1 MQIAI
6 VDDRAEDRAE
16 LSACLENYMKKHQ
29 LDYTLTEFEDGENFL
44 KAAAQVNFQLVFMD
58 IYMENMDGIETARRL
73 RQKNRLCKIVFLT
86 ITEDYARMGY
96 SLSASYYLLKPLS
109 LHQAD
114 FEEAMELCQL
124 KPPYEVMTL
133 SVMADRQKL
142 ELPTEKILYIDYQN
156 RMTRIHTAERVIPV
170 SGGFQEVTAALQKD
184 KRFLPCYR
192 GILINMDYISQ
203 VDSQTFRLINGEE
216 LPIALRNGKQLRETY
231 RQYVFSGMGGYRMR
245 MKQMHRRILE
255 GCLAC
260 LLCFTGSI
268 PAFAAE
274 TATPANADERRENP
288 PGLESEAS
296 ETRKS
301 GTPETPEEVSL
312 VLVTEI
318 QNEDELLSLPDFTLP
333 LRTTPSDDDLEEIY
347 QLALRYQ
354 TVCATVTAGE
364 EIRQETFSVAW
375 DFSAIDQT
383 TPGEYTAAGR
393 IELPKGYAFGEAVLQ
408 ELQISVRVEEM
419 PPAVITSIEQWYPY
433 TDAFAIQQ
441 GSETETLENLFAFSP
456 YYLECYAENG
466 TSYTAVVEWD
476 FSGIDLNTVGLYHAA
491 GRLTAPENTIFA
503 DRVDFP
509 EISIPVSVQAP
520 GSPDINCF
528 LVRRGGLYFPWVTPP
543 GNLDKVSIWLSK
555 NNGSWNR
562 LESGVY
568 VGQEMLSIATRLLM
582 PGSSYRLQVD
592 YDGGQT
598 GILSFTYADEIV
610 LEGYHEGD
618 RDGGDAGGNPP
629 DTIIQPPPEDTNNQD
644 DGFADR
650 PSTKP
655 PKPPATNGGGTDSD
669 DSEKAPPV
677 SEENDPADHEPS
689 HKSSEP
695 SWEGKDDSID
705 IDKDDFPS
713 EQSNGDTEE
722 DADSKNPDFSE
733 FFDET
738 TDRISGTRFLMMLQ
752 TWEQRAVFSKQ
763 GITISIPKDA
773 LPEGIQNE
781 DQIEV
786 IIQKDT
792 DGGFSFSFS
801 INGTALSSL
810 PDVSVMLPCPNDPA
824 TGTWFLCD
832 ESGVEIPMTGY
843 DDAAK
848 AVSFQISHTG
858 AYTIIG
864 KEDAVSLAQAA
875 DTEHSR
881 SPILLL
887 IPACLLLLSAGVFFL
902 RRRRK

>member
-1 MQIAI
+1 
-6 VDDRAEDRAE
+6 
-16 LSACLENYMKKHQ
+16 
-29 LDYTLTEFEDGENFL
+29 
-44 KAAAQVNFQLVFMD
+44 
-58 IYMENMDGIETARRL
+58 
-73 RQKNRLCKIVFLT
+73 
-86 ITEDYARMGY
+86 
-96 SLSASYYLLKPLS
+96 
-109 LHQAD
+109 
-114 FEEAMELCQL
+114 
-124 KPPYEVMTL
+124 
-133 SVMADRQKL
+133 
-142 ELPTEKILYIDYQN
+142 
-156 RMTRIHTAERVIPV
+156 
-170 SGGFQEVTAALQKD
+170 
-184 KRFLPCYR
+184 
-192 GILINMDYISQ
+192 
-203 VDSQTFRLINGEE
+203 
-216 LPIALRNGKQLRETY
+216 
-231 RQYVFSGMGGYRMR
+231 MR
-245 MKQMHRRILE
+245 MKEIHRRILG

-274 TATPANADERRENP
+274 TATPANADEITEILP
-288 PGLESEAS
+288 DLESEAS
-296 ETRKS
+296 ETLDG
-301 GTPETPEEVSL
+301 GTPEAPEEVSL
-312 VLVTEI
+312 VFVTEI
-318 QNEDELLSLPDFTLP
+318 QNEGELLSLPDFTLP

-347 QLALRYQ
+347 QLALQYQ

-383 TPGEYTAAGR
+383 TPGEYAAAGR
-393 IELPKGYAFGEAVLQ
+393 IELPEGYAFGEAVLQ

-433 TDAFAIQQ
+433 TDAFAVQQ
-441 GSETETLENLFAFSP
+441 GSETEALEALFAASP

-476 FSGIDLNTVGLYHAA
+476 FSGIDLNTVGLYHAM
-491 GRLTAPENTIFA
+491 GKLTAPENTAFA
-503 DRVDFP
+503 EEIAFP

-520 GSPDINCF
+520 GRPDINCF
-528 LVRRGGLYFPWVTPP
+528 LSARGNLHFPWVTPP
-543 GNLDKVSIWLSK
+543 GELDEISVWLSE

-568 VGQEMLSIATRLLM
+568 VGQEMLSIATRLLT

-629 DTIIQPPPEDTNNQD
+629 DTIIQPPPEDTALQQ
-644 DGFADR
+644 
-650 PSTKP
+650 P
-655 PKPPATNGGGTDSD
+655 PES
-669 DSEKAPPV
+669 
-677 SEENDPADHEPS
+677 
-689 HKSSEP
+689 
-695 SWEGKDDSID
+695 
-705 IDKDDFPS
+705 
-713 EQSNGDTEE
+713 
-722 DADSKNPDFSE
+722 ADSKKPVFSE

-738 TDRISGTRFLMMLQ
+738 TDRISGTLFLMMLQ
-752 TWEQRAVFSKQ
+752 TGEQRAVFSKQ
-763 GITISIPKDA
+763 GITLSIPKDA

-792 DGGFSFSFS
+792 DGGFSFSFF
-801 INGTALSSL
+801 INGTVLNSL
-810 PDVSVMLPCPNDPA
+810 PDVSVMLPYPNDPA
-824 TGTWFLCD
+824 AGTLFLGD

-848 AVSFQISHTG
+848 AASFQISHTG
-858 AYTIIG
+858 TYTIVG
-864 KEDAVSLAQAA
+864 KEDTASLAHAA

-887 IPACLLLLSAGVFFL
+887 IPACLLLLSAGEFFL

>member
-1 MQIAI
+1 
-6 VDDRAEDRAE
+6 
-16 LSACLENYMKKHQ
+16 
-29 LDYTLTEFEDGENFL
+29 
-44 KAAAQVNFQLVFMD
+44 
-58 IYMENMDGIETARRL
+58 
-73 RQKNRLCKIVFLT
+73 
-86 ITEDYARMGY
+86 
-96 SLSASYYLLKPLS
+96 
-109 LHQAD
+109 
-114 FEEAMELCQL
+114 
-124 KPPYEVMTL
+124 
-133 SVMADRQKL
+133 
-142 ELPTEKILYIDYQN
+142 
-156 RMTRIHTAERVIPV
+156 
-170 SGGFQEVTAALQKD
+170 
-184 KRFLPCYR
+184 
-192 GILINMDYISQ
+192 
-203 VDSQTFRLINGEE
+203 
-216 LPIALRNGKQLRETY
+216 
-231 RQYVFSGMGGYRMR
+231 MR
-245 MKQMHRRILE
+245 MKEIHRRILG

-274 TATPANADERRENP
+274 TATPANADEITEILP
-288 PGLESEAS
+288 DLESEAPG
-296 ETRKS
+296 TLDN
-301 GTPETPEEVSL
+301 GTPETPEAPEEVSL
-312 VLVTEI
+312 ILVTEI
-318 QNEDELLSLPDFTLP
+318 QNEGELLSLPDFTLP
-333 LRTTPSDDDLEEIY
+333 LRTTPSDDDLEEVY
-347 QLALRYQ
+347 QLALQYQ

-393 IELPKGYAFGEAVLQ
+393 IELPEGYAFGEAVLR

-433 TDAFAIQQ
+433 TDAFAVQQ
-441 GSETETLENLFAFSP
+441 GSGTEALEALFAASP

-476 FSGIDLNTVGLYHAA
+476 FSGIDLNTVGLYHAT

-509 EISIPVSVQAP
+509 EITIPVSVQAP
-520 GSPDINCF
+520 DRPDINCF
-528 LVRRGGLYFPWVTPP
+528 LAARGNLHFPWVTPP
-543 GNLDKVSIWLSK
+543 GELDKISVWLSE

-568 VGQEMLSIATRLLM
+568 VGQEMLSIATRLLT

-629 DTIIQPPPEDTNNQD
+629 DTIIQPPPEDTDDQD
-644 DGFADR
+644 DGFTDR

-655 PKPPATNGGGTDSD
+655 PKPPVTNDGGMDSD
-669 DSEKAPPV
+669 DSEDALEPDAGSDEPTIPEIETPV
-677 SEENDPADHEPS
+677 VSDQPEENTALQQPPES
-689 HKSSEP
+689 
-695 SWEGKDDSID
+695 
-705 IDKDDFPS
+705 
-713 EQSNGDTEE
+713 
-722 DADSKNPDFSE
+722 ADSKKPVFSE

-752 TWEQRAVFSKQ
+752 TGEQRAVFSKQ

-801 INGTALSSL
+801 INGTALNSL
-810 PDVSVMLPCPNDPA
+810 PDVSVMLPYPNDPA
-824 TGTWFLCD
+824 ADTLFLGD

-848 AVSFQISHTG
+848 AASFQISHTG
-858 AYTIIG
+858 TYTLAV
-864 KEDAVSLAQAA
+864 KEDAVSLAHAA

-887 IPACLLLLSAGVFFL
+887 IPACLLLLSAGEFFL

>member
-1 MQIAI
+1 
-6 VDDRAEDRAE
+6 
-16 LSACLENYMKKHQ
+16 
-29 LDYTLTEFEDGENFL
+29 
-44 KAAAQVNFQLVFMD
+44 
-58 IYMENMDGIETARRL
+58 
-73 RQKNRLCKIVFLT
+73 
-86 ITEDYARMGY
+86 
-96 SLSASYYLLKPLS
+96 
-109 LHQAD
+109 
-114 FEEAMELCQL
+114 
-124 KPPYEVMTL
+124 
-133 SVMADRQKL
+133 
-142 ELPTEKILYIDYQN
+142 
-156 RMTRIHTAERVIPV
+156 
-170 SGGFQEVTAALQKD
+170 
-184 KRFLPCYR
+184 
-192 GILINMDYISQ
+192 
-203 VDSQTFRLINGEE
+203 
-216 LPIALRNGKQLRETY
+216 
-231 RQYVFSGMGGYRMR
+231 MR
-245 MKQMHRRILE
+245 MKQIHRRILG
-255 GCLAC
+255 GCLVC
-260 LLCFTGSI
+260 FLCFTGSI

-288 PGLESEAS
+288 PGLESKAS
-296 ETRKS
+296 ETLEI
-301 GTPETPEEVSL
+301 GTPETPEASEEVSL

-347 QLALRYQ
+347 QLALQYQ
-354 TVCATVTAGE
+354 TICATVTAGE
-364 EIRQETFSVAW
+364 EIRQETFPVVW

-383 TPGEYTAAGR
+383 TPGKYTAAGR
-393 IELPKGYAFGEAVLQ
+393 IELPEGYAFGEAVLQ

-433 TDAFAIQQ
+433 TDAFAVQQ
-441 GSETETLENLFAFSP
+441 GSEIETLENLFAFSP

-476 FSGIDLNTVGLYHAA
+476 FSGIDLNTVGLYHAV
-491 GRLTAPENTIFA
+491 GRLTAPENTAFA
-503 DRVDFP
+503 EGIAFP

-528 LVRRGGLYFPWVTPP
+528 LVRRGSLYFPWVTPP
-543 GNLDKVSIWLSK
+543 GELDEISVWLSE

-610 LEGYHEGD
+610 LEGYHDGD

-629 DTIIQPPPEDTNNQD
+629 DTIIQPPPEDTDDQD

-655 PKPPATNGGGTDSD
+655 PKPPVTNDGGMDS
-669 DSEKAPPV
+669 
-677 SEENDPADHEPS
+677 
-689 HKSSEP
+689 
-695 SWEGKDDSID
+695 DDSID

-713 EQSNGDTEE
+713 EQANGDAKEDTALQQPTEVQTIAGASE
-722 DADSKNPDFSE
+722 LTVPDPAWKLSENKKEPVQSAMTVLQEVADSQNSAFSE

-752 TWEQRAVFSKQ
+752 TGEQRAVFSKQ

-801 INGTALSSL
+801 INGTVLNSL

-824 TGTWFLCD
+824 AGTLFLCD
-832 ESGVEIPMTGY
+832 ESGVEVPMTGY
-843 DDAAK
+843 DDTAK
-848 AVSFQISHTG
+848 AASFQISHTG
-858 AYTIIG
+858 TYTIVG
-864 KEDAVSLAQAA
+864 KEDTASLAQAA
-875 DTEHSR
+875 DTEHSW
-881 SPILLL
+881 SPIFFF
-887 IPACLLLLSAGVFFL
+887 IPVCLVLLSAGEFFL

>member
-1 MQIAI
+1 
-6 VDDRAEDRAE
+6 
-16 LSACLENYMKKHQ
+16 
-29 LDYTLTEFEDGENFL
+29 
-44 KAAAQVNFQLVFMD
+44 
-58 IYMENMDGIETARRL
+58 
-73 RQKNRLCKIVFLT
+73 
-86 ITEDYARMGY
+86 
-96 SLSASYYLLKPLS
+96 
-109 LHQAD
+109 
-114 FEEAMELCQL
+114 
-124 KPPYEVMTL
+124 
-133 SVMADRQKL
+133 
-142 ELPTEKILYIDYQN
+142 
-156 RMTRIHTAERVIPV
+156 
-170 SGGFQEVTAALQKD
+170 
-184 KRFLPCYR
+184 
-192 GILINMDYISQ
+192 
-203 VDSQTFRLINGEE
+203 
-216 LPIALRNGKQLRETY
+216 
-231 RQYVFSGMGGYRMR
+231 
-245 MKQMHRRILE
+245 MHRRILG

-268 PAFAAE
+268 PAFADG

-296 ETRKS
+296 ETLEI
-301 GTPETPEEVSL
+301 GTPEAPEASEEVSR

-318 QNEDELLSLPDFTLP
+318 QKEDELLSLPDFTLP

-347 QLALRYQ
+347 QLALQYQ

-383 TPGEYTAAGR
+383 TPGKYTAAGR
-393 IELPKGYAFGEAVLQ
+393 IELPEGYSFGEAVLQ
-408 ELQISVRVEEM
+408 ELQISVRVKEM
-419 PPAVITSIEQWYPY
+419 SPAVITSIEQWYPY
-433 TDAFAIQQ
+433 TDAFAVQE

-528 LVRRGGLYFPWVTPP
+528 LVRRGSLYFPWVTPP
-543 GNLDKVSIWLSK
+543 GNLDKVSIWLSE
-555 NNGSWNR
+555 NSGSWNR

-598 GILSFTYADEIV
+598 GILSFTYADGIV

-629 DTIIQPPPEDTNNQD
+629 DTIIQPPPEDTDDQD

-655 PKPPATNGGGTDSD
+655 PKPPVTNDGGMDSD
-669 DSEKAPPV
+669 DSEKAPSV
-677 SEENDPADHEPS
+677 SGENDPADHEPS

-713 EQSNGDTEE
+713 EQANGDTEE
-722 DADSKNPDFSE
+722 DADSKSPDFSE

-752 TWEQRAVFSKQ
+752 TGKQRAIFSKQ

-801 INGTALSSL
+801 INGTVLNSL
-810 PDVSVMLPCPNDPA
+810 PDVSVMLPYPNDPA
-824 TGTWFLCD
+824 AGTLFLCD

-843 DDAAK
+843 DDTAK
-848 AVSFQISHTG
+848 AASFQISHTG
-858 AYTIIG
+858 TYTIVG
-864 KEDAVSLAQAA
+864 KEDTASLAHAA
-875 DTEHSR
+875 DTEHSW
-881 SPILLL
+881 SPIFFL

>member
-1 MQIAI
+1 
-6 VDDRAEDRAE
+6 
-16 LSACLENYMKKHQ
+16 
-29 LDYTLTEFEDGENFL
+29 
-44 KAAAQVNFQLVFMD
+44 
-58 IYMENMDGIETARRL
+58 
-73 RQKNRLCKIVFLT
+73 
-86 ITEDYARMGY
+86 
-96 SLSASYYLLKPLS
+96 
-109 LHQAD
+109 
-114 FEEAMELCQL
+114 
-124 KPPYEVMTL
+124 
-133 SVMADRQKL
+133 
-142 ELPTEKILYIDYQN
+142 
-156 RMTRIHTAERVIPV
+156 
-170 SGGFQEVTAALQKD
+170 
-184 KRFLPCYR
+184 
-192 GILINMDYISQ
+192 
-203 VDSQTFRLINGEE
+203 
-216 LPIALRNGKQLRETY
+216 
-231 RQYVFSGMGGYRMR
+231 
-245 MKQMHRRILE
+245 MHRRILE

-260 LLCFTGSI
+260 LLCFTCSI

-274 TATPANADERRENP
+274 TATPSNADERREILP
-288 PGLESEAS
+288 DLESETPGTLES
-296 ETRKS
+296 K
-301 GTPETPEEVSL
+301 TPEASEEVSL

-318 QNEDELLSLPDFTLP
+318 QKEDELLSLPDFTLP
-333 LRTTPSDDDLEEIY
+333 LRTTPSDDDLEDIY

-354 TVCATVTAGE
+354 TVCATVTAGK

-383 TPGEYTAAGR
+383 TPGKYTAAGR
-393 IELPKGYAFGEAVLQ
+393 IELPEGYAFGEAVLQ

-433 TDAFAIQQ
+433 TDAFAVQQ

-503 DRVDFP
+503 DRVDLP

-528 LVRRGGLYFPWVTPP
+528 LVRRGSLYFPWVTPP

-629 DTIIQPPPEDTNNQD
+629 DTIIQPPPEDTDDQD

-650 PSTKP
+650 HSTKP
-655 PKPPATNGGGTDSD
+655 PKPPATNGGGTNSD

-677 SEENDPADHEPS
+677 SGENKPTDHKP
-689 HKSSEP
+689 SEP
-695 SWEGKDDSID
+695 SWVGKDDSID
-705 IDKDDFPS
+705 KEEFPS
-713 EQSNGDTEE
+713 KQTNGDAEE
-722 DADSKNPDFSE
+722 ALEPDAGSDEPTIPESKNRKDSVQSAMTVPQEGADSQNSAFSE

-752 TWEQRAVFSKQ
+752 TGEQRAVFSKQ

-824 TGTWFLCD
+824 AGTWFLCD

-848 AVSFQISHTG
+848 AASFQISHTG
-858 AYTIIG
+858 TYTIAV
-864 KEDAVSLAQAA
+864 KEEAISLAQAA

>member
-1 MQIAI
+1 
-6 VDDRAEDRAE
+6 
-16 LSACLENYMKKHQ
+16 
-29 LDYTLTEFEDGENFL
+29 
-44 KAAAQVNFQLVFMD
+44 
-58 IYMENMDGIETARRL
+58 
-73 RQKNRLCKIVFLT
+73 
-86 ITEDYARMGY
+86 
-96 SLSASYYLLKPLS
+96 
-109 LHQAD
+109 
-114 FEEAMELCQL
+114 
-124 KPPYEVMTL
+124 
-133 SVMADRQKL
+133 
-142 ELPTEKILYIDYQN
+142 
-156 RMTRIHTAERVIPV
+156 
-170 SGGFQEVTAALQKD
+170 
-184 KRFLPCYR
+184 
-192 GILINMDYISQ
+192 
-203 VDSQTFRLINGEE
+203 
-216 LPIALRNGKQLRETY
+216 
-231 RQYVFSGMGGYRMR
+231 MR

-260 LLCFTGSI
+260 LLCFTCSI

-274 TATPANADERRENP
+274 TATPSNADERRENP

-296 ETRKS
+296 ETLKS
-301 GTPETPEEVSL
+301 GTPETPEASEEVSL

-318 QNEDELLSLPDFTLP
+318 QKEDELLSLPDFTLP
-333 LRTTPSDDDLEEIY
+333 LRTTPSDDDLEDIY

-354 TVCATVTAGE
+354 TVCATVTAGK

-383 TPGEYTAAGR
+383 TPGKYTAAGR
-393 IELPKGYAFGEAVLQ
+393 IELPEGYAFGEAVLQ

-433 TDAFAIQQ
+433 TDAFAVQQ

-503 DRVDFP
+503 DRVDLP

-528 LVRRGGLYFPWVTPP
+528 LVRRGSLYFPWVTPP

-629 DTIIQPPPEDTNNQD
+629 DTIIQPPPEDTDDQD

-650 PSTKP
+650 HSTKP
-655 PKPPATNGGGTDSD
+655 PKPPATNGGGTNSD

-677 SEENDPADHEPS
+677 SGENKPTDHKP
-689 HKSSEP
+689 SEP
-695 SWEGKDDSID
+695 SWVGKDDSID
-705 IDKDDFPS
+705 KEEFPS
-713 EQSNGDTEE
+713 KQTNGDAEE
-722 DADSKNPDFSE
+722 ALEPDAGSDEPTIPESKNRKDSVQSAMTVPQEGADSQNSAFSE

-752 TWEQRAVFSKQ
+752 TGAQRAIFSKQ

-824 TGTWFLCD
+824 AGTWFLCD

-843 DDAAK
+843 DDTAK
-848 AVSFQISHTG
+848 AASFQISHTG
-858 AYTIIG
+858 TYTIAV
-864 KEDAVSLAQAA
+864 KEDAISLAQAA

>member
-1 MQIAI
+1 
-6 VDDRAEDRAE
+6 
-16 LSACLENYMKKHQ
+16 
-29 LDYTLTEFEDGENFL
+29 
-44 KAAAQVNFQLVFMD
+44 
-58 IYMENMDGIETARRL
+58 
-73 RQKNRLCKIVFLT
+73 
-86 ITEDYARMGY
+86 
-96 SLSASYYLLKPLS
+96 
-109 LHQAD
+109 
-114 FEEAMELCQL
+114 
-124 KPPYEVMTL
+124 
-133 SVMADRQKL
+133 
-142 ELPTEKILYIDYQN
+142 
-156 RMTRIHTAERVIPV
+156 
-170 SGGFQEVTAALQKD
+170 
-184 KRFLPCYR
+184 
-192 GILINMDYISQ
+192 
-203 VDSQTFRLINGEE
+203 
-216 LPIALRNGKQLRETY
+216 
-231 RQYVFSGMGGYRMR
+231 MR
-245 MKQMHRRILE
+245 MKQIRRRILG

-260 LLCFTGSI
+260 LLCLTGSI
-268 PAFAAE
+268 PAFAAG

-288 PGLESEAS
+288 PGLENKAS
-296 ETRKS
+296 GALDS
-301 GTPETPEEVSL
+301 GTPEASEEIPL

-318 QNEDELLSLPDFTLP
+318 QNEGELLSLPAFTLP

-347 QLALRYQ
+347 QLALQYQ

-383 TPGEYTAAGR
+383 TPGEYAVAGR
-393 IELPKGYAFGEAVLQ
+393 IELPEGYSFGEAVLQ

-433 TDAFAIQQ
+433 TNAFALPQ
-441 GSETETLENLFAFSP
+441 GSEVEALEELFAASP

-509 EISIPVSVQAP
+509 EITIPVSVQAP

-528 LVRRGGLYFPWVTPP
+528 LAARGNLYFPWVTPP
-543 GNLDKVSIWLSK
+543 GELDKISVWLSE
-555 NNGSWNR
+555 NNGSWNQ
-562 LESGVY
+562 LENGIY
-568 VGQEMLSIATRLLM
+568 VGREMLSIATRLLA

-592 YDGGQT
+592 YGGGQT
-598 GILSFTYADEIV
+598 GILSLTYADEIV

-629 DTIIQPPPEDTNNQD
+629 DTIIQPPPEDTDDQD

-655 PKPPATNGGGTDSD
+655 SKPPTTNGGGTDSD
-669 DSEKAPPV
+669 DSEKAPQG
-677 SEENDPADHEPS
+677 SGENNPTDHKP
-689 HKSSEP
+689 SEP
-695 SWEGKDDSID
+695 SRVGKDDSID

-713 EQSNGDTEE
+713 EQANGDTEE
-722 DADSKNPDFSE
+722 DTALQQPPEEQTIVGASELTDPARKLSENRKDSVQSAMTVPQEGADSQNSAFSE

-752 TWEQRAVFSKQ
+752 TGEQRAVFSKQ

-801 INGTALSSL
+801 INGTVLNSL
-810 PDVSVMLPCPNDPA
+810 PDVSVMLPYPNDPA
-824 TGTWFLCD
+824 AGTLFLCD

-843 DDAAK
+843 DDTAK
-848 AVSFQISHTG
+848 AASFQISHTG
-858 AYTIIG
+858 TYTIVG
-864 KEDAVSLAQAA
+864 KEDTASLAHAA
-875 DTEHSR
+875 DTEHSW
-881 SPILLL
+881 SPIFFF
-887 IPACLLLLSAGVFFL
+887 IPVCLVLLSAGEFFL

>member
-1 MQIAI
+1 
-6 VDDRAEDRAE
+6 
-16 LSACLENYMKKHQ
+16 
-29 LDYTLTEFEDGENFL
+29 
-44 KAAAQVNFQLVFMD
+44 
-58 IYMENMDGIETARRL
+58 
-73 RQKNRLCKIVFLT
+73 
-86 ITEDYARMGY
+86 
-96 SLSASYYLLKPLS
+96 
-109 LHQAD
+109 
-114 FEEAMELCQL
+114 
-124 KPPYEVMTL
+124 
-133 SVMADRQKL
+133 
-142 ELPTEKILYIDYQN
+142 
-156 RMTRIHTAERVIPV
+156 
-170 SGGFQEVTAALQKD
+170 
-184 KRFLPCYR
+184 
-192 GILINMDYISQ
+192 
-203 VDSQTFRLINGEE
+203 
-216 LPIALRNGKQLRETY
+216 
-231 RQYVFSGMGGYRMR
+231 MR
-245 MKQMHRRILE
+245 MKQIYRRILG

-274 TATPANADERRENP
+274 TATSANADERRENP

-296 ETRKS
+296 ETLEI
-301 GTPETPEEVSL
+301 GTPEASEEVSL

-318 QNEDELLSLPDFTLP
+318 QKEDELLSLPDFTLP
-333 LRTTPSDDDLEEIY
+333 LRATPSDDDLEEIY
-347 QLALRYQ
+347 QLALQYQ

-383 TPGEYTAAGR
+383 TPGEYAAAGR
-393 IELPKGYAFGEAVLQ
+393 IELPEGYSFGEAVLQ

-433 TDAFAIQQ
+433 TNAFALPQ
-441 GSETETLENLFAFSP
+441 GSEVEALEELFAASP

-509 EISIPVSVQAP
+509 EITIPVSVQAP

-528 LVRRGGLYFPWVTPP
+528 LAARGNLYFPWVTPP
-543 GNLDKVSIWLSK
+543 GELDKISVWLSE
-555 NNGSWNR
+555 NNGSWNQ
-562 LESGVY
+562 LENGIY
-568 VGQEMLSIATRLLM
+568 VGREMLSIATRLLA

-592 YDGGQT
+592 YGGGQT
-598 GILSFTYADEIV
+598 GILSLTYADEIV

-629 DTIIQPPPEDTNNQD
+629 DTIIQPPPEDT
-644 DGFADR
+644 DG
-650 PSTKP
+650 
-655 PKPPATNGGGTDSD
+655 
-669 DSEKAPPV
+669 SEKSPPG
-677 SEENDPADHEPS
+677 SGENDPTDHKP
-689 HKSSEP
+689 SEP
-695 SWEGKDDSID
+695 SRVGKDDSID

-713 EQSNGDTEE
+713 EQANGDTEE
-722 DADSKNPDFSE
+722 DADSKSPAFSE

-752 TWEQRAVFSKQ
+752 TGEQRAVFSKQ

-792 DGGFSFSFS
+792 DGGFSFSSS
-801 INGTALSSL
+801 INGTVLNSL
-810 PDVSVMLPCPNDPA
+810 PDVSVMLPYPNDPA
-824 TGTWFLCD
+824 AGTLFLCD

-843 DDAAK
+843 DDTAK
-848 AVSFQISHTG
+848 AASFQISHTG
-858 AYTIIG
+858 TYTIVG
-864 KEDAVSLAQAA
+864 KEDTASLAHVA

-881 SPILLL
+881 SPIFFL
-887 IPACLLLLSAGVFFL
+887 IPACLLLLSAGEFFL

>member
-1 MQIAI
+1 
-6 VDDRAEDRAE
+6 
-16 LSACLENYMKKHQ
+16 
-29 LDYTLTEFEDGENFL
+29 
-44 KAAAQVNFQLVFMD
+44 
-58 IYMENMDGIETARRL
+58 
-73 RQKNRLCKIVFLT
+73 
-86 ITEDYARMGY
+86 
-96 SLSASYYLLKPLS
+96 
-109 LHQAD
+109 
-114 FEEAMELCQL
+114 
-124 KPPYEVMTL
+124 
-133 SVMADRQKL
+133 
-142 ELPTEKILYIDYQN
+142 
-156 RMTRIHTAERVIPV
+156 
-170 SGGFQEVTAALQKD
+170 
-184 KRFLPCYR
+184 
-192 GILINMDYISQ
+192 
-203 VDSQTFRLINGEE
+203 
-216 LPIALRNGKQLRETY
+216 
-231 RQYVFSGMGGYRMR
+231 MR
-245 MKQMHRRILE
+245 MKQIRRRILG

-268 PAFAAE
+268 PAFAAG
-274 TATPANADERRENP
+274 TATPANADEITEILP
-288 PGLESEAS
+288 DLESEAPGTLDS
-296 ETRKS
+296 K
-301 GTPETPEEVSL
+301 TPEASEEASL

-318 QNEDELLSLPDFTLP
+318 QNESELLSLPAFTLP
-333 LRTTPSDDDLEEIY
+333 LRTTPSDDDLEKIY
-347 QLALRYQ
+347 QLALQYQ

-383 TPGEYTAAGR
+383 TPGEYAAAGR
-393 IELPKGYAFGEAVLQ
+393 IELPDGYAFDEAVLQ

-419 PPAVITSIEQWYPY
+419 THAVITSIEQWYPY
-433 TDAFAIQQ
+433 TNAFALPQ
-441 GSETETLENLFAFSP
+441 GSEIEALEELFAASP

-476 FSGIDLNTVGLYHAA
+476 FSDIDLNTIGLYHAM
-491 GRLTAPENTIFA
+491 GKLTAPENTVLA

-509 EISIPVSVQAP
+509 EITIPVSVQAP
-520 GSPDINCF
+520 DRPDINCF
-528 LVRRGGLYFPWVTPP
+528 LAARGNLHFPWVTPP
-543 GNLDKVSIWLSK
+543 GELNEISVWLSE

-568 VGQEMLSIATRLLM
+568 VGQEMLSIATRLLA

-629 DTIIQPPPEDTNNQD
+629 DTIIQPPPEDTDNQD
-644 DGFADR
+644 NGFADR

-655 PKPPATNGGGTDSD
+655 SRPPVTNDGGMDSN
-669 DSEKAPPV
+669 DSEKTPPV

-689 HKSSEP
+689 HKPSEP
-695 SWEGKDDSID
+695 SWDGKDNSIN
-705 IDKDDFPS
+705 KEEFPS
-713 EQSNGDTEE
+713 QQANGDAEE
-722 DADSKNPDFSE
+722 DTALQLSPEVQTIVGALELAVPDPAWKLSENRKDSVQSAMTVPQEVADSQNSAFSE

-752 TWEQRAVFSKQ
+752 TGEQRAIFSKQ

-801 INGTALSSL
+801 INGTVLNSL
-810 PDVSVMLPCPNDPA
+810 PDVSVMLSCPNDPA
-824 TGTWFLCD
+824 AGTLFLCD

-843 DDAAK
+843 DDTARVA
-848 AVSFQISHTG
+848 SFQITHTG
-858 AYTIIG
+858 AYTIAIT
-864 KEDAVSLAQAA
+864 EDAASLTQAA
-875 DTEHSR
+875 DTEHSW

-902 RRRRK
+902 KRRRK

>member
-1 MQIAI
+1 M
-6 VDDRAEDRAE
+6 
-16 LSACLENYMKKHQ
+16 
-29 LDYTLTEFEDGENFL
+29 
-44 KAAAQVNFQLVFMD
+44 
-58 IYMENMDGIETARRL
+58 
-73 RQKNRLCKIVFLT
+73 
-86 ITEDYARMGY
+86 
-96 SLSASYYLLKPLS
+96 
-109 LHQAD
+109 
-114 FEEAMELCQL
+114 
-124 KPPYEVMTL
+124 
-133 SVMADRQKL
+133 
-142 ELPTEKILYIDYQN
+142 
-156 RMTRIHTAERVIPV
+156 RIKEI
-170 SGGFQEVTAALQKD
+170 
-184 KRFLPCYR
+184 
-192 GILINMDYISQ
+192 
-203 VDSQTFRLINGEE
+203 
-216 LPIALRNGKQLRETY
+216 
-231 RQYVFSGMGGYRMR
+231 
-245 MKQMHRRILE
+245 HRRIL
-255 GCLAC
+255 GSCLAC
-260 LLCFTGSI
+260 FLCFTGSI

-274 TATPANADERRENP
+274 TATPANADERTEILP
-288 PGLESEAS
+288 DLESEAPG
-296 ETRKS
+296 TLDS
-301 GTPETPEEVSL
+301 GTLEAPEEVSL
-312 VLVTEI
+312 VLVTKI
-318 QNEDELLSLPDFTLP
+318 QKEGELLSLPDFTLP

-383 TPGEYTAAGR
+383 TPGEYTATGR
-393 IELPKGYAFGEAVLQ
+393 IELPEGYAFGEAVLQ

-433 TDAFAIQQ
+433 TDAFAVQQ
-441 GSETETLENLFAFSP
+441 GSPTETLENLFVFSP

-528 LVRRGGLYFPWVTPP
+528 LVRRGSLYFPWVTPP
-543 GNLDKVSIWLSK
+543 GGLDEISVWLSE

-568 VGQEMLSIATRLLM
+568 VGQEMLSIATRLLT

-610 LEGYHEGD
+610 LEGYHDGD

-629 DTIIQPPPEDTNNQD
+629 DTIIQPPPEHTDDQD
-644 DGFADR
+644 DGFTDR

-655 PKPPATNGGGTDSD
+655 PKPPVTNDGGMDSD
-669 DSEKAPPV
+669 DSEKAPSV
-677 SEENDPADHEPS
+677 SGENEPADHEPS
-689 HKSSEP
+689 HKPSESS
-695 SWEGKDDSID
+695 WDGKDDSDEPAIPE
-705 IDKDDFPS
+705 IEAPVVSGQPEENTALQQPPEVQTIAGAS
-713 EQSNGDTEE
+713 ELTAPNPALKLSENRKEPVQSAMTVPQEV
-722 DADSKNPDFSE
+722 ADSQNSAFSE

-752 TWEQRAVFSKQ
+752 TGEQRAVFSKQ

-801 INGTALSSL
+801 INGTVLNSL
-810 PDVSVMLPCPNDPA
+810 PNVSVMLPYPNDPA
-824 TGTWFLCD
+824 AGTLFLGD
-832 ESGVEIPMTGY
+832 ESGMEVPMTGY
-843 DDAAK
+843 DDTAK
-848 AVSFQISHTG
+848 AASFQISHTG
-858 AYTIIG
+858 AYTIAI
-864 KEDAVSLAQAA
+864 KEDAASLAQAA

-881 SPILLL
+881 SPIFFL
-887 IPACLLLLSAGVFFL
+887 IPVCLLLLSAGVFFL
-902 RRRRK
+902 RRR

>member
-1 MQIAI
+1 
-6 VDDRAEDRAE
+6 
-16 LSACLENYMKKHQ
+16 
-29 LDYTLTEFEDGENFL
+29 
-44 KAAAQVNFQLVFMD
+44 
-58 IYMENMDGIETARRL
+58 
-73 RQKNRLCKIVFLT
+73 
-86 ITEDYARMGY
+86 
-96 SLSASYYLLKPLS
+96 
-109 LHQAD
+109 
-114 FEEAMELCQL
+114 
-124 KPPYEVMTL
+124 
-133 SVMADRQKL
+133 
-142 ELPTEKILYIDYQN
+142 
-156 RMTRIHTAERVIPV
+156 
-170 SGGFQEVTAALQKD
+170 
-184 KRFLPCYR
+184 
-192 GILINMDYISQ
+192 
-203 VDSQTFRLINGEE
+203 
-216 LPIALRNGKQLRETY
+216 
-231 RQYVFSGMGGYRMR
+231 MR
-245 MKQMHRRILE
+245 MKQIRRRILG

-268 PAFAAE
+268 PAFAAG

-288 PGLESEAS
+288 PGLENKAS
-296 ETRKS
+296 GALDS
-301 GTPETPEEVSL
+301 GTLETPEEIPL

-318 QNEDELLSLPDFTLP
+318 QNEGELLSLPAFTLS

-347 QLALRYQ
+347 QLALQYQ

-393 IELPKGYAFGEAVLQ
+393 IELPEGYSFGETVLQ

-419 PPAVITSIEQWYPY
+419 PPAVITSIEQWHPY
-433 TDAFAIQQ
+433 TNAFALPQ
-441 GSETETLENLFAFSP
+441 GSEIEALEELFAASP

-476 FSGIDLNTVGLYHAA
+476 FSCIDLNAVGLYHAT
-491 GRLTAPENTIFA
+491 GRLTAPENTVFA

-509 EISIPVSVQAP
+509 EITIPVSVQAP
-520 GSPDINCF
+520 DRPDINCF
-528 LVRRGGLYFPWVTPP
+528 LAARGNLYFPWVTPP
-543 GNLDKVSIWLSK
+543 GELDKISVWLSE
-555 NNGSWNR
+555 NNGSWNQ

-568 VGQEMLSIATRLLM
+568 VGQGMLSIATRLLT

-629 DTIIQPPPEDTNNQD
+629 DTIIQPPPEHTDDQD

-655 PKPPATNGGGTDSD
+655 PKPPVTNDGGMDSD
-669 DSEKAPPV
+669 DSEKTPPV
-677 SEENDPADHEPS
+677 SGENNPTDHKP
-689 HKSSEP
+689 SEP
-695 SWEGKDDSID
+695 SQDGKEDSIN
-705 IDKDDFPS
+705 KEEFPS
-713 EQSNGDTEE
+713 QQANGDAEEALEPDAGSDEPAIPEIEAPVVSGQPEE
-722 DADSKNPDFSE
+722 DTTLTQPPEVQTIVGASELTDPALKLSENRKEPVQSAITVPQEGADSKSPDFSE

-752 TWEQRAVFSKQ
+752 TGEQRAVFSKQ

-786 IIQKDT
+786 IIQKET

-810 PDVSVMLPCPNDPA
+810 PNVSVMLPYPNDPA
-824 TGTWFLCD
+824 ADTLFLCD

-843 DDAAK
+843 DDTAK
-848 AVSFQISHTG
+848 AASFQISHTG
-858 AYTIIG
+858 TYTIVG
-864 KEDAVSLAQAA
+864 KEDTASLAQAA

-881 SPILLL
+881 PPILLL
-887 IPACLLLLSAGVFFL
+887 LPACLLLLSAGVFFL

>member
-1 MQIAI
+1 
-6 VDDRAEDRAE
+6 
-16 LSACLENYMKKHQ
+16 
-29 LDYTLTEFEDGENFL
+29 
-44 KAAAQVNFQLVFMD
+44 
-58 IYMENMDGIETARRL
+58 
-73 RQKNRLCKIVFLT
+73 
-86 ITEDYARMGY
+86 
-96 SLSASYYLLKPLS
+96 
-109 LHQAD
+109 
-114 FEEAMELCQL
+114 
-124 KPPYEVMTL
+124 
-133 SVMADRQKL
+133 
-142 ELPTEKILYIDYQN
+142 
-156 RMTRIHTAERVIPV
+156 
-170 SGGFQEVTAALQKD
+170 
-184 KRFLPCYR
+184 
-192 GILINMDYISQ
+192 
-203 VDSQTFRLINGEE
+203 
-216 LPIALRNGKQLRETY
+216 
-231 RQYVFSGMGGYRMR
+231 
-245 MKQMHRRILE
+245 MHRRILG

-274 TATPANADERRENP
+274 TATPANADERREILP
-288 PGLESEAS
+288 DLESEAPGTLES
-296 ETRKS
+296 K
-301 GTPETPEEVSL
+301 TPEASEEVSL

-318 QNEDELLSLPDFTLP
+318 QKEDELLSLPDFTLP

-347 QLALRYQ
+347 QLALQYQ

-393 IELPKGYAFGEAVLQ
+393 IELPEGYAFGEAVLQ

-433 TDAFAIQQ
+433 TDAFAVQQ

-491 GRLTAPENTIFA
+491 GRLTAPENTVFA

-520 GSPDINCF
+520 GRPDINCF
-528 LVRRGGLYFPWVTPP
+528 LARQRKPLFSLGHTAGE
-543 GNLDKVSIWLSK
+543 LDKISVWLSE

-568 VGQEMLSIATRLLM
+568 VGQEMLSIATRLLT

-629 DTIIQPPPEDTNNQD
+629 DTIIQPPPEDTDDQD

-655 PKPPATNGGGTDSD
+655 PKPPATNGGRVDSN
-669 DSEKAPPV
+669 DSEKTPPV

-689 HKSSEP
+689 HKPSEP
-695 SWEGKDDSID
+695 SRDGKNDSID

-713 EQSNGDTEE
+713 EQANGDTEE
-722 DADSKNPDFSE
+722 DADSKSPAFSE

-752 TWEQRAVFSKQ
+752 TGEQRAIFSKQ

-801 INGTALSSL
+801 INGTVLNSL

-824 TGTWFLCD
+824 AGTLFLCD
-832 ESGVEIPMTGY
+832 ESGVEVPMTGY
-843 DDAAK
+843 DDTAK
-848 AVSFQISHTG
+848 AASFQISHTG
-858 AYTIIG
+858 TYTIVG
-864 KEDAVSLAQAA
+864 KEDTASLAQAA
-875 DTEHSR
+875 DTEHSW
-881 SPILLL
+881 SPIFFL

>member
-1 MQIAI
+1 
-6 VDDRAEDRAE
+6 
-16 LSACLENYMKKHQ
+16 
-29 LDYTLTEFEDGENFL
+29 
-44 KAAAQVNFQLVFMD
+44 
-58 IYMENMDGIETARRL
+58 
-73 RQKNRLCKIVFLT
+73 
-86 ITEDYARMGY
+86 
-96 SLSASYYLLKPLS
+96 
-109 LHQAD
+109 
-114 FEEAMELCQL
+114 
-124 KPPYEVMTL
+124 
-133 SVMADRQKL
+133 
-142 ELPTEKILYIDYQN
+142 
-156 RMTRIHTAERVIPV
+156 
-170 SGGFQEVTAALQKD
+170 
-184 KRFLPCYR
+184 
-192 GILINMDYISQ
+192 
-203 VDSQTFRLINGEE
+203 
-216 LPIALRNGKQLRETY
+216 
-231 RQYVFSGMGGYRMR
+231 
-245 MKQMHRRILE
+245 MHRRILE

-288 PGLESEAS
+288 PGLESETS

-354 TVCATVTAGE
+354 TVCATVTAGK
-364 EIRQETFSVAW
+364 EIRQETLSVAW

-393 IELPKGYAFGEAVLQ
+393 IELPEGYAFGEAVLQ

-433 TDAFAIQQ
+433 TNAFALPQ
-441 GSETETLENLFAFSP
+441 GSEVEALEELFAASP

-476 FSGIDLNTVGLYHAA
+476 FSCIDLNTVGLYHAT
-491 GRLTAPENTIFA
+491 GRLTAPKNTVFA

-509 EISIPVSVQAP
+509 EITIPVSVQAP
-520 GSPDINCF
+520 DRPDINCF
-528 LVRRGGLYFPWVTPP
+528 LAARGNLYFPWVTPP
-543 GNLDKVSIWLSK
+543 GELDKISVWLSE

-629 DTIIQPPPEDTNNQD
+629 DTIIQPPPEDTDDQD

-655 PKPPATNGGGTDSD
+655 PKPPVTNGGGIDSN
-669 DSEKAPPV
+669 DSEKAPSV
-677 SEENDPADHEPS
+677 SGENDPADHKP
-689 HKSSEP
+689 SEP
-695 SWEGKDDSID
+695 SRDGKDDSID

-713 EQSNGDTEE
+713 EQANGDTEE
-722 DADSKNPDFSE
+722 DADSKSPDFSE
-733 FFDET
+733 FSDET

-752 TWEQRAVFSKQ
+752 TGEQRAVFSKQ

-801 INGTALSSL
+801 INGTVLNSL
-810 PDVSVMLPCPNDPA
+810 PDVSVMLPYPNDPA
-824 TGTWFLCD
+824 AGTLFLCD
-832 ESGVEIPMTGY
+832 ESGVEVPMTDY
-843 DDAAK
+843 DDTAK
-848 AVSFQISHTG
+848 AASFQISHTG
-858 AYTIIG
+858 TYTIVG
-864 KEDAVSLAQAA
+864 KEDTASLAQAV
-875 DTEHSR
+875 DTEHSW
-881 SPILLL
+881 SPIFFL

>member
-1 MQIAI
+1 
-6 VDDRAEDRAE
+6 
-16 LSACLENYMKKHQ
+16 
-29 LDYTLTEFEDGENFL
+29 
-44 KAAAQVNFQLVFMD
+44 
-58 IYMENMDGIETARRL
+58 
-73 RQKNRLCKIVFLT
+73 
-86 ITEDYARMGY
+86 
-96 SLSASYYLLKPLS
+96 
-109 LHQAD
+109 
-114 FEEAMELCQL
+114 
-124 KPPYEVMTL
+124 
-133 SVMADRQKL
+133 
-142 ELPTEKILYIDYQN
+142 
-156 RMTRIHTAERVIPV
+156 
-170 SGGFQEVTAALQKD
+170 
-184 KRFLPCYR
+184 
-192 GILINMDYISQ
+192 
-203 VDSQTFRLINGEE
+203 
-216 LPIALRNGKQLRETY
+216 
-231 RQYVFSGMGGYRMR
+231 
-245 MKQMHRRILE
+245 MHRRILE

-260 LLCFTGSI
+260 LLCFTCSI

-274 TATPANADERRENP
+274 TATPSNADERREILP
-288 PGLESEAS
+288 DLESETPGTLES
-296 ETRKS
+296 K
-301 GTPETPEEVSL
+301 TPEASEEVSL

-318 QNEDELLSLPDFTLP
+318 QKEDELLSLPDFTLP
-333 LRTTPSDDDLEEIY
+333 LRTTSSDDDLKEIY

-375 DFSAIDQT
+375 DFSDIDQT
-383 TPGEYTAAGR
+383 TPGKYTAAGR
-393 IELPKGYAFGEAVLQ
+393 IELPEGYAFGEAVLQ
-408 ELQISVRVEEM
+408 ELQISVRVKEM

-433 TDAFAIQQ
+433 TDAFAVQE

-528 LVRRGGLYFPWVTPP
+528 LVRRGSLYFPWVTPP

-568 VGQEMLSIATRLLM
+568 VGQEILSIATRLLA

-629 DTIIQPPPEDTNNQD
+629 DTIIQPPPEDTDDQD

-655 PKPPATNGGGTDSD
+655 PKPPATNGGGMDSD

-677 SEENDPADHEPS
+677 SGENKPTDHKP
-689 HKSSEP
+689 SEP
-695 SWEGKDDSID
+695 SWVGKDDSID
-705 IDKDDFPS
+705 KEEFPS
-713 EQSNGDTEE
+713 KQTNGDAEE
-722 DADSKNPDFSE
+722 ALEPDAGSDEPTIPESKNRKDSVQSAMTVPQEGADSQNSAFSE

-752 TWEQRAVFSKQ
+752 TGEQRAVFSKQ

-786 IIQKDT
+786 IIQTDT

-824 TGTWFLCD
+824 AGTWFLCD

-858 AYTIIG
+858 TYTTVG
-864 KEDAVSLAQAA
+864 KEDAVFLAQAA

>member
-1 MQIAI
+1 MSIKQI
-6 VDDRAEDRAE
+6 R
-16 LSACLENYMKKHQ
+16 
-29 LDYTLTEFEDGENFL
+29 
-44 KAAAQVNFQLVFMD
+44 
-58 IYMENMDGIETARRL
+58 
-73 RQKNRLCKIVFLT
+73 
-86 ITEDYARMGY
+86 
-96 SLSASYYLLKPLS
+96 
-109 LHQAD
+109 
-114 FEEAMELCQL
+114 
-124 KPPYEVMTL
+124 
-133 SVMADRQKL
+133 
-142 ELPTEKILYIDYQN
+142 
-156 RMTRIHTAERVIPV
+156 
-170 SGGFQEVTAALQKD
+170 
-184 KRFLPCYR
+184 
-192 GILINMDYISQ
+192 
-203 VDSQTFRLINGEE
+203 
-216 LPIALRNGKQLRETY
+216 
-231 RQYVFSGMGGYRMR
+231 
-245 MKQMHRRILE
+245 RRILG

-268 PAFAAE
+268 PAFAAG

-288 PGLESEAS
+288 PGLENKAS
-296 ETRKS
+296 GALDS
-301 GTPETPEEVSL
+301 GTLETPEEIPL

-318 QNEDELLSLPDFTLP
+318 QNEGELLSLPAFTLS

-347 QLALRYQ
+347 QLALQYQ

-393 IELPKGYAFGEAVLQ
+393 IELPEGYSFGETVLQ

-419 PPAVITSIEQWYPY
+419 PPAVITSIEKWYPY
-433 TDAFAIQQ
+433 TDAFAVQQ
-441 GSETETLENLFAFSP
+441 GSETEALEALFAASP

-476 FSGIDLNTVGLYHAA
+476 FSGIDLNTVGLYHAM
-491 GRLTAPENTIFA
+491 GKLTAPENTAFA
-503 DRVDFP
+503 EGIAFP

-528 LVRRGGLYFPWVTPP
+528 LVRRGSLYFPWVTPP
-543 GNLDKVSIWLSK
+543 GNLDKVSIWLSE

-562 LESGVY
+562 LENGVY
-568 VGQEMLSIATRLLM
+568 VGQEMLSIATHLLT

-598 GILSFTYADEIV
+598 GILSLTYADEIV

-629 DTIIQPPPEDTNNQD
+629 DTIIQPPPEDTDDQD
-644 DGFADR
+644 DSFADR

-655 PKPPATNGGGTDSD
+655 PKPPVTNDGGMDSN
-669 DSEKAPPV
+669 DSEKTPPV
-677 SEENDPADHEPS
+677 SEENVPADHEPS
-689 HKSSEP
+689 HKPSEP
-695 SWEGKDDSID
+695 SWVGKDDSIN
-705 IDKDDFPS
+705 KEEFPS
-713 EQSNGDTEE
+713 KQTNGDAEE
-722 DADSKNPDFSE
+722 DTALQLSPEVQTIVGALELAVPDPAWKLSENRKDSVQSAMTVPQEVADSQNSAFSE

-752 TWEQRAVFSKQ
+752 TGEQRAIFSKQ

-801 INGTALSSL
+801 INGTVLNSL

-824 TGTWFLCD
+824 AGTLFLCD

-843 DDAAK
+843 DDTARVA
-848 AVSFQISHTG
+848 SFQISHTG
-858 AYTIIG
+858 AYTIAIT
-864 KEDAVSLAQAA
+864 EDAASLAQAA
-875 DTEHSR
+875 DTEHSW

>member
-1 MQIAI
+1 
-6 VDDRAEDRAE
+6 
-16 LSACLENYMKKHQ
+16 
-29 LDYTLTEFEDGENFL
+29 
-44 KAAAQVNFQLVFMD
+44 
-58 IYMENMDGIETARRL
+58 
-73 RQKNRLCKIVFLT
+73 
-86 ITEDYARMGY
+86 
-96 SLSASYYLLKPLS
+96 
-109 LHQAD
+109 
-114 FEEAMELCQL
+114 
-124 KPPYEVMTL
+124 
-133 SVMADRQKL
+133 
-142 ELPTEKILYIDYQN
+142 
-156 RMTRIHTAERVIPV
+156 
-170 SGGFQEVTAALQKD
+170 
-184 KRFLPCYR
+184 
-192 GILINMDYISQ
+192 
-203 VDSQTFRLINGEE
+203 
-216 LPIALRNGKQLRETY
+216 
-231 RQYVFSGMGGYRMR
+231 MR
-245 MKQMHRRILE
+245 MKQIHRRILG

-260 LLCFTGSI
+260 FLCFTGSI

-274 TATPANADERRENP
+274 TATPANADEITEILP
-288 PGLESEAS
+288 DLESEAS
-296 ETRKS
+296 ETLDNGTP
-301 GTPETPEEVSL
+301 GTPEAPEEVSL
-312 VLVTEI
+312 ILVTKI
-318 QNEDELLSLPDFTLP
+318 QNEGELLSLPDFTLP
-333 LRTTPSDDDLEEIY
+333 LRTTPSDDDLEEVY
-347 QLALRYQ
+347 QLALQYQ

-393 IELPKGYAFGEAVLQ
+393 IELPEGYAFGEAVLR

-433 TDAFAIQQ
+433 TDAFAVQQ
-441 GSETETLENLFAFSP
+441 GSGTEALEALFAASP

-476 FSGIDLNTVGLYHAA
+476 FSGIDLNTVGLYHAT

-528 LVRRGGLYFPWVTPP
+528 LVRRGSLYFPWVAPS
-543 GNLDKVSIWLSK
+543 GELDEISVWLSE

-568 VGQEMLSIATRLLM
+568 VGQEMLSIATRLLT

-618 RDGGDAGGNPP
+618 RDGGDAGENPP
-629 DTIIQPPPEDTNNQD
+629 DTIIQPPPEDTDDQD
-644 DGFADR
+644 DSFADR

-655 PKPPATNGGGTDSD
+655 PKPPVTNDGGMDSD
-669 DSEKAPPV
+669 DSEKAPSV
-677 SEENDPADHEPS
+677 SGENDPTD

-695 SWEGKDDSID
+695 SWDRKDDSIN
-705 IDKDDFPS
+705 KEEFPS
-713 EQSNGDTEE
+713 QQANDDAEDALEPDAGSDEPAIPEIETPVVSDQPEE
-722 DADSKNPDFSE
+722 DTALQQPPESADSKKPVFSE

-752 TWEQRAVFSKQ
+752 TGEQRAVFSKQ

-801 INGTALSSL
+801 INGTAINSL
-810 PDVSVMLPCPNDPA
+810 PDVSVMLPYPNDPA
-824 TGTWFLCD
+824 ADTLFLGD

-848 AVSFQISHTG
+848 AASFQISHTG
-858 AYTIIG
+858 TYTLAV
-864 KEDAVSLAQAA
+864 KEDAVSLAHAA

-887 IPACLLLLSAGVFFL
+887 IPACLLLLSAGEFFL

>member
-1 MQIAI
+1 M
-6 VDDRAEDRAE
+6 
-16 LSACLENYMKKHQ
+16 
-29 LDYTLTEFEDGENFL
+29 
-44 KAAAQVNFQLVFMD
+44 
-58 IYMENMDGIETARRL
+58 
-73 RQKNRLCKIVFLT
+73 
-86 ITEDYARMGY
+86 
-96 SLSASYYLLKPLS
+96 
-109 LHQAD
+109 
-114 FEEAMELCQL
+114 
-124 KPPYEVMTL
+124 
-133 SVMADRQKL
+133 
-142 ELPTEKILYIDYQN
+142 
-156 RMTRIHTAERVIPV
+156 RIKEI
-170 SGGFQEVTAALQKD
+170 
-184 KRFLPCYR
+184 
-192 GILINMDYISQ
+192 
-203 VDSQTFRLINGEE
+203 
-216 LPIALRNGKQLRETY
+216 
-231 RQYVFSGMGGYRMR
+231 
-245 MKQMHRRILE
+245 HRRIL
-255 GCLAC
+255 GSCLAC
-260 LLCFTGSI
+260 FLCFTCSI

-274 TATPANADERRENP
+274 TATPANADERTENP
-288 PGLESEAS
+288 PDLESEAPG
-296 ETRKS
+296 TLDS
-301 GTPETPEEVSL
+301 GTLETPEEMSL
-312 VLVTEI
+312 VLITEI
-318 QNEDELLSLPDFTLP
+318 QNEDELLSLPAFTLP

-347 QLALRYQ
+347 QLALQYQ

-383 TPGEYTAAGR
+383 TPGEYAAAGR
-393 IELPKGYAFGEAVLQ
+393 IKLPEGYAFGEAVLQ

-433 TDAFAIQQ
+433 TDAFAVQQ

-476 FSGIDLNTVGLYHAA
+476 FSGIDLNTVGLYHAI
-491 GRLTAPENTIFA
+491 GKLTAPENTAFA
-503 DRVDFP
+503 EEIAFP

-520 GSPDINCF
+520 GKPDINCF
-528 LVRRGGLYFPWVTPP
+528 LAARGNLHFPWVTPP
-543 GNLDKVSIWLSK
+543 GELDEISVWLSE

-610 LEGYHEGD
+610 LEGYHDGD

-629 DTIIQPPPEDTNNQD
+629 DTIIQPPPEHSDDQD

-655 PKPPATNGGGTDSD
+655 SKPPATNGGGMDSD

-677 SEENDPADHEPS
+677 TEENDPADHEPS
-689 HKSSEP
+689 PKPSEP
-695 SWEGKDDSID
+695 SWEGKDDSDEPAIPEIEAPVVAGQPEED
-705 IDKDDFPS
+705 TALQQPPEVRTIAGAS
-713 EQSNGDTEE
+713 ELTVPDPALKLSENRKEPVQSMMTVPLE
-722 DADSKNPDFSE
+722 DADSKSPDFSE

-752 TWEQRAVFSKQ
+752 TGAQRAIFSKQ

-810 PDVSVMLPCPNDPA
+810 PDVSVMLPCPNDSA
-824 TGTWFLCD
+824 AGTLFLCD
-832 ESGVEIPMTGY
+832 ESGVEVPMTGY
-843 DDAAK
+843 DDTAK
-848 AVSFQISHTG
+848 AASFQISHTG
-858 AYTIIG
+858 TYTIVG
-864 KEDAVSLAQAA
+864 KEDTASLAHAA
-875 DTEHSR
+875 DTEHSW
-881 SPILLL
+881 SPIFFF
-887 IPACLLLLSAGVFFL
+887 IPVCLVLLSAGEFFL
-902 RRRRK
+902 RRKRK

>member
-1 MQIAI
+1 
-6 VDDRAEDRAE
+6 
-16 LSACLENYMKKHQ
+16 
-29 LDYTLTEFEDGENFL
+29 
-44 KAAAQVNFQLVFMD
+44 
-58 IYMENMDGIETARRL
+58 
-73 RQKNRLCKIVFLT
+73 
-86 ITEDYARMGY
+86 
-96 SLSASYYLLKPLS
+96 
-109 LHQAD
+109 
-114 FEEAMELCQL
+114 
-124 KPPYEVMTL
+124 
-133 SVMADRQKL
+133 
-142 ELPTEKILYIDYQN
+142 
-156 RMTRIHTAERVIPV
+156 
-170 SGGFQEVTAALQKD
+170 
-184 KRFLPCYR
+184 
-192 GILINMDYISQ
+192 
-203 VDSQTFRLINGEE
+203 
-216 LPIALRNGKQLRETY
+216 
-231 RQYVFSGMGGYRMR
+231 
-245 MKQMHRRILE
+245 MKQIHRRILG

-260 LLCFTGSI
+260 FLCFTGSI

-274 TATPANADERRENP
+274 TATPANADERREIP

-296 ETRKS
+296 ETLEI
-301 GTPETPEEVSL
+301 GTPEAPEASEEVSL

-318 QNEDELLSLPDFTLP
+318 QKEDELLSLPDFTLP
-333 LRTTPSDDDLEEIY
+333 LRATPSDDDLEEIY
-347 QLALRYQ
+347 QLALPYQ

-383 TPGEYTAAGR
+383 TPGEYAAAGR
-393 IELPKGYAFGEAVLQ
+393 IELPEGYSFGEAVLQ

-419 PPAVITSIEQWYPY
+419 SPAVITSIEKWYPY
-433 TDAFAIQQ
+433 TDAFAVQQ
-441 GSETETLENLFAFSP
+441 GSEVEALEELFAASP

-491 GRLTAPENTIFA
+491 GRLTAPENTVFA
-503 DRVDFP
+503 DRIDFP

-528 LVRRGGLYFPWVTPP
+528 LAARGNLHFPWVTPP
-543 GNLDKVSIWLSK
+543 GELDKISVWLSE

-568 VGQEMLSIATRLLM
+568 VGQEMLSIATRLLT
-582 PGSSYRLQVD
+582 PGSGYRLQVD

-610 LEGYHEGD
+610 LEGYHDGD

-629 DTIIQPPPEDTNNQD
+629 DTIIQPPPEHTDDQD
-644 DGFADR
+644 DGFTDR

-655 PKPPATNGGGTDSD
+655 PKPPVTNDGGIDSD
-669 DSEKAPPV
+669 DSGKAPSV
-677 SEENDPADHEPS
+677 SGENDSADHKP
-689 HKSSEP
+689 SEP
-695 SWEGKDDSID
+695 SRVGKDDSID

-713 EQSNGDTEE
+713 EQANGDTEE
-722 DADSKNPDFSE
+722 DADSKNSAFSE

-752 TWEQRAVFSKQ
+752 TGEQRAVFSKQ

-792 DGGFSFSFS
+792 DGGFSFLFS
-801 INGTALSSL
+801 INGTALNSL
-810 PDVSVMLPCPNDPA
+810 PDVSVMLPYPNDPA
-824 TGTWFLCD
+824 AGTWFLCD
-832 ESGVEIPMTGY
+832 ESGVEAPMIGY
-843 DDAAK
+843 DDTAK
-848 AVSFQISHTG
+848 AASFQISHTG
-858 AYTIIG
+858 TYTIVG
-864 KEDAVSLAQAA
+864 KEDTASLAQAA
-875 DTEHSR
+875 DTEHSW
-881 SPILLL
+881 SPIFFL

>member
-1 MQIAI
+1 M
-6 VDDRAEDRAE
+6 
-16 LSACLENYMKKHQ
+16 
-29 LDYTLTEFEDGENFL
+29 
-44 KAAAQVNFQLVFMD
+44 
-58 IYMENMDGIETARRL
+58 
-73 RQKNRLCKIVFLT
+73 
-86 ITEDYARMGY
+86 
-96 SLSASYYLLKPLS
+96 
-109 LHQAD
+109 
-114 FEEAMELCQL
+114 
-124 KPPYEVMTL
+124 
-133 SVMADRQKL
+133 
-142 ELPTEKILYIDYQN
+142 
-156 RMTRIHTAERVIPV
+156 RIKEI
-170 SGGFQEVTAALQKD
+170 
-184 KRFLPCYR
+184 
-192 GILINMDYISQ
+192 
-203 VDSQTFRLINGEE
+203 
-216 LPIALRNGKQLRETY
+216 
-231 RQYVFSGMGGYRMR
+231 
-245 MKQMHRRILE
+245 HRRILG

-260 LLCFTGSI
+260 FLCFTGSI

-274 TATPANADERRENP
+274 TATPANADERTEILP
-288 PGLESEAS
+288 DLESEAS
-296 ETRKS
+296 ETLES
-301 GTPETPEEVSL
+301 GTPETPEAPEEVSL
-312 VLVTEI
+312 VFVTEI
-318 QNEDELLSLPDFTLP
+318 QNEGELLSLPDFTLP

-347 QLALRYQ
+347 QLALQYQ

-393 IELPKGYAFGEAVLQ
+393 IELPEGYAFGEAVLQ

-433 TDAFAIQQ
+433 TDAFAVQQ
-441 GSETETLENLFAFSP
+441 GSEIETLENLFAFSP

-476 FSGIDLNTVGLYHAA
+476 FSGIDLNTVGLYHAI
-491 GRLTAPENTIFA
+491 GKLTAPANTAFA
-503 DRVDFP
+503 EGIAFP

-520 GSPDINCF
+520 GRPDINCF
-528 LVRRGGLYFPWVTPP
+528 LAARGNLHFPWVTPP
-543 GNLDKVSIWLSK
+543 GELDEISVWLSE

-562 LESGVY
+562 LENGIY
-568 VGQEMLSIATRLLM
+568 VGREMLSIATRLLT

-618 RDGGDAGGNPP
+618 RDGGDAGENPP
-629 DTIIQPPPEDTNNQD
+629 DTIIQPPPEDTALQQ
-644 DGFADR
+644 
-650 PSTKP
+650 P
-655 PKPPATNGGGTDSD
+655 PES
-669 DSEKAPPV
+669 
-677 SEENDPADHEPS
+677 
-689 HKSSEP
+689 
-695 SWEGKDDSID
+695 
-705 IDKDDFPS
+705 
-713 EQSNGDTEE
+713 
-722 DADSKNPDFSE
+722 ADSKKPVFSE

-752 TWEQRAVFSKQ
+752 TGEQRAVFSKQ

-792 DGGFSFSFS
+792 NGGFSFSFS
-801 INGTALSSL
+801 INGTALNSL
-810 PDVSVMLPCPNDPA
+810 PDVSVMLPYPNDPA
-824 TGTWFLCD
+824 ANTLFLGD

-848 AVSFQISHTG
+848 AASFQISHTG
-858 AYTIIG
+858 TYTIAG
-864 KEDAVSLAQAA
+864 KENAVFLAQAA

-887 IPACLLLLSAGVFFL
+887 IPACLLLLSAGEFFL

>member
-1 MQIAI
+1 M
-6 VDDRAEDRAE
+6 
-16 LSACLENYMKKHQ
+16 
-29 LDYTLTEFEDGENFL
+29 
-44 KAAAQVNFQLVFMD
+44 
-58 IYMENMDGIETARRL
+58 
-73 RQKNRLCKIVFLT
+73 
-86 ITEDYARMGY
+86 
-96 SLSASYYLLKPLS
+96 
-109 LHQAD
+109 
-114 FEEAMELCQL
+114 
-124 KPPYEVMTL
+124 
-133 SVMADRQKL
+133 
-142 ELPTEKILYIDYQN
+142 
-156 RMTRIHTAERVIPV
+156 RIKE
-170 SGGFQEVTAALQKD
+170 
-184 KRFLPCYR
+184 
-192 GILINMDYISQ
+192 IN
-203 VDSQTFRLINGEE
+203 
-216 LPIALRNGKQLRETY
+216 
-231 RQYVFSGMGGYRMR
+231 
-245 MKQMHRRILE
+245 RRILG

-260 LLCFTGSI
+260 LLCFTCSI

-274 TATPANADERRENP
+274 TATPSNADERRENP
-288 PGLESEAS
+288 PGLESEAPG
-296 ETRKS
+296 TLDS
-301 GTPETPEEVSL
+301 GTPEASEEVSL

-318 QNEDELLSLPDFTLP
+318 QKEDELLSLPDFTLP
-333 LRTTPSDDDLEEIY
+333 LRTTPSDDDLEKIY

-383 TPGEYTAAGR
+383 TPGEYTATGR
-393 IELPKGYAFGEAVLQ
+393 IELPEGYAFGEAVLQ

-433 TDAFAIQQ
+433 TDAFAVQQ
-441 GSETETLENLFAFSP
+441 GSPTETLENLFAFSP

-528 LVRRGGLYFPWVTPP
+528 LVRRGSLYFPWVTPP

-568 VGQEMLSIATRLLM
+568 VGQEMLSIATRLLT

-610 LEGYHEGD
+610 LEGYHDGD

-629 DTIIQPPPEDTNNQD
+629 DTIIQPPPEHTDDQD

-655 PKPPATNGGGTDSD
+655 PKPPVTNDGGMDS
-669 DSEKAPPV
+669 
-677 SEENDPADHEPS
+677 
-689 HKSSEP
+689 
-695 SWEGKDDSID
+695 DDSID

-713 EQSNGDTEE
+713 EQANGDAEE
-722 DADSKNPDFSE
+722 DTALQQPPEVQTIAGASELAAPDPAWKLSENRKDSVQSAMTVPQEVADSQNSAFSE

-752 TWEQRAVFSKQ
+752 IGEQRAVFSKQ

-824 TGTWFLCD
+824 AGTLFLGD
-832 ESGVEIPMTGY
+832 ESGMEVPMTSY

-848 AVSFQISHTG
+848 AASFQISHTG
-858 AYTIIG
+858 TYTIAV
-864 KEDAVSLAQAA
+864 KEDAASLAQAA
-875 DTEHSR
+875 DTEHSW
-881 SPILLL
+881 SPIFFL
-887 IPACLLLLSAGVFFL
+887 IPVCLVLLSAGVFFL
-902 RRRRK
+902 RRR

>member
-1 MQIAI
+1 
-6 VDDRAEDRAE
+6 
-16 LSACLENYMKKHQ
+16 
-29 LDYTLTEFEDGENFL
+29 
-44 KAAAQVNFQLVFMD
+44 
-58 IYMENMDGIETARRL
+58 
-73 RQKNRLCKIVFLT
+73 
-86 ITEDYARMGY
+86 
-96 SLSASYYLLKPLS
+96 
-109 LHQAD
+109 
-114 FEEAMELCQL
+114 
-124 KPPYEVMTL
+124 
-133 SVMADRQKL
+133 
-142 ELPTEKILYIDYQN
+142 
-156 RMTRIHTAERVIPV
+156 
-170 SGGFQEVTAALQKD
+170 
-184 KRFLPCYR
+184 
-192 GILINMDYISQ
+192 
-203 VDSQTFRLINGEE
+203 
-216 LPIALRNGKQLRETY
+216 
-231 RQYVFSGMGGYRMR
+231 
-245 MKQMHRRILE
+245 MKQIHRRILG

-296 ETRKS
+296 ETLEI
-301 GTPETPEEVSL
+301 GTPEAPEASEEVSL

-318 QNEDELLSLPDFTLP
+318 QKEDELLSLPDFTLP
-333 LRTTPSDDDLEEIY
+333 LRATPSDDDLEEIY
-347 QLALRYQ
+347 QLALQYQ

-393 IELPKGYAFGEAVLQ
+393 IELPEGYAFGEAVLQ

-433 TDAFAIQQ
+433 TNAFALPQ
-441 GSETETLENLFAFSP
+441 GSEVEALEELFAASP

-491 GRLTAPENTIFA
+491 GRLTAPKNTVFA

-509 EISIPVSVQAP
+509 EITIPVSVQAP
-520 GSPDINCF
+520 GRPDINCF
-528 LVRRGGLYFPWVTPP
+528 LAARGNLHFPWVTPP
-543 GNLDKVSIWLSK
+543 GELDKISVWLSE
-555 NNGSWNR
+555 NNGSWNQ
-562 LESGVY
+562 LENGVY
-568 VGQEMLSIATRLLM
+568 VGQEMLSIATRLLT

-610 LEGYHEGD
+610 LEGYHDGD

-629 DTIIQPPPEDTNNQD
+629 DTIIQPPPEDTALQL
-644 DGFADR
+644 
-650 PSTKP
+650 P
-655 PKPPATNGGGTDSD
+655 PEVQTIVGASELTDPALKL
-669 DSEKAPPV
+669 SENR
-677 SEENDPADHEPS
+677 NDPVQSAITVPQ
-689 HKSSEP
+689 
-695 SWEGKDDSID
+695 EG
-705 IDKDDFPS
+705 
-713 EQSNGDTEE
+713 
-722 DADSKNPDFSE
+722 ADSKNSAFSE

-752 TWEQRAVFSKQ
+752 TGEQRAVFSKQ

-801 INGTALSSL
+801 INGTALNSL
-810 PDVSVMLPCPNDPA
+810 PDVSVMLPYPNDPA
-824 TGTWFLCD
+824 AGTLFLCD
-832 ESGVEIPMTGY
+832 ESSVEVPMTGY
-843 DDAAK
+843 DDTAK
-848 AVSFQISHTG
+848 AASFQISHTG
-858 AYTIIG
+858 TYTIVG
-864 KEDAVSLAQAA
+864 KEDTASLAQAA
-875 DTEHSR
+875 DTEHSW
-881 SPILLL
+881 SPIFFL

>member
-1 MQIAI
+1 M
-6 VDDRAEDRAE
+6 
-16 LSACLENYMKKHQ
+16 
-29 LDYTLTEFEDGENFL
+29 
-44 KAAAQVNFQLVFMD
+44 
-58 IYMENMDGIETARRL
+58 
-73 RQKNRLCKIVFLT
+73 
-86 ITEDYARMGY
+86 
-96 SLSASYYLLKPLS
+96 
-109 LHQAD
+109 
-114 FEEAMELCQL
+114 
-124 KPPYEVMTL
+124 
-133 SVMADRQKL
+133 
-142 ELPTEKILYIDYQN
+142 
-156 RMTRIHTAERVIPV
+156 RI
-170 SGGFQEVTAALQKD
+170 
-184 KRFLPCYR
+184 
-192 GILINMDYISQ
+192 
-203 VDSQTFRLINGEE
+203 
-216 LPIALRNGKQLRETY
+216 
-231 RQYVFSGMGGYRMR
+231 
-245 MKQMHRRILE
+245 KQMHRRILG

-260 LLCFTGSI
+260 FLCFTGSI

-274 TATPANADERRENP
+274 TATPANA
-288 PGLESEAS
+288 EA
-296 ETRKS
+296 
-301 GTPETPEEVSL
+301 SL

-318 QNEDELLSLPDFTLP
+318 QNEGELLSLPAFTLP
-333 LRTTPSDDDLEEIY
+333 LRTTSSDDDLEEIY

-393 IELPKGYAFGEAVLQ
+393 IELPEGYAFGEAVLQ
-408 ELQISVRVEEM
+408 ELQISVRVKEM

-433 TDAFAIQQ
+433 TDAFAVQE

-528 LVRRGGLYFPWVTPP
+528 LVRRGSLYFPWVTPP

-568 VGQEMLSIATRLLM
+568 VGQEMLSIATRLLA

-629 DTIIQPPPEDTNNQD
+629 DTIIQPPPEDTDDQD

-655 PKPPATNGGGTDSD
+655 PKPPVTNGGGIDSN
-669 DSEKAPPV
+669 DSEKAPSV
-677 SEENDPADHEPS
+677 SGENNPTDHKP
-689 HKSSEP
+689 SEP
-695 SWEGKDDSID
+695 SWVGKDDSID
-705 IDKDDFPS
+705 KEEFPS
-713 EQSNGDTEE
+713 KQTNGDAEE
-722 DADSKNPDFSE
+722 ALEPDAGSDEPTIPESKNRKDSVQSAMTVPQEGADSQNSAFSE

-752 TWEQRAVFSKQ
+752 TGEQRAVFSKQ

-786 IIQKDT
+786 IIQTDT

-824 TGTWFLCD
+824 AGTWFLCD

-858 AYTIIG
+858 TYTTVG
-864 KEDAVSLAQAA
+864 KEDAVFLAQAA